1 MSNSLCMHLGPGVRH
16 AHSPPGSSL
25 MASESGLCRCTMLRS
40 HAGTAAETSTCGV
53 AGTSLQTGVPW
64 RNRQQHPH
72 VCADELPI
80 YKVRVHEDEDGL
92 FQRASQTVSCCTF
105 LILFLLNFR
114 EPRKSLQ
121 LRTVQNGKTIPF
133 LLPLYTGC
141 GLRSAL
147 PMFQPSSTQ
156 EAMLGFKAKHHRSN
170 KVFLVL
176 CAHFI
181 QRFLL
186 CVSVRKACFS
196 LYPVL

>member
-1 MSNSLCMHLGPGVRH
+1 MDCADAPCLEAMQELLQR
-16 AHSPPGSSL
+16 PPP
-25 MASESGLCRCTMLRS
+25 AAWQERLCRQGCPGETDR
-40 HAGTAAETSTCGV
+40 GTA
-53 AGTSLQTGVPW
+53 W
-64 RNRQQHPH
+64 QHPH

-92 FQRASQTVSCCTF
+92 FQRASQTASCCTF

-121 LRTVQNGKTIPF
+121 LRTVQNGKIIPF

-141 GLRSAL
+141 GLWSAL
-147 PMFQPSSTQ
+147 PMFQTSSTQ

-176 CAHFI
+176 CAYFI